1 MSWLFSRAL
10 VEEYLA
16 DTCSDGA
23 PSAPLSGN
31 PMPQA
36 YLPPD
41 RMTAFL
47 RPSRFGMTFSPLTED
62 HGAALLTSYLAG
74 FRAKTSA
81 SQAGEPASTVPAA
94 ECGDT
99 WRGSLARFDPATSS
113 WRTAQRSLLGDSDE
127 SSVIWPRSG
136 MTADGQCW
144 ELPTLEHRTSGTG
157 SGCVPN
163 GETFWHTPNTNG
175 LDGGSN
181 SRKALQKRHWP
192 TPTASA
198 MPCEGTQ
205 RIMRKKWL
213 AGGLSLE
220 EASAIAGRDVR
231 KAQGKVPE
239 MWPTPRASEND
250 QGRKAD
256 AMMDGI
262 SSWKSQGRG
271 ATLTTAVKRWT
282 TPTAHNA
289 KEGGFPAE
297 YERNTPTLAAQAGG
311 SLNPTW
317 VEWLMGWPLGWTDL
331 KPLATDKSP
340 CALQQRGNY

>member
-1 MSWLFSRAL
+1 MSWLFSQAL
-10 VEEYLA
+10 VEEFLG
-16 DTCSDGA
+16 DICSDGE
-23 PSAPLSGN
+23 PSAPLNGN

-157 SGCVPN
+157 SG
-163 GETFWHTPNTNG
+163 
-175 LDGGSN
+175 L
-181 SRKALQKRHWP
+181 LP
-192 TPTASA
+192 TPTTQNNVQIRGQGAA
-198 MPCEGTQ
+198 ATHGKRGTT
-205 RIMRKKWL
+205 L
-213 AGGLSLE
+213 AGWVS
-220 EASAIAGRDVR
+220 
-231 KAQGKVPE
+231 

-297 YERNTPTLAAQAGG
+297 HERNTPTLAAQAGG

-340 CALQQRGNY
+340 CVQPQHGTS